1 MDLKNLSEGFV
12 CIFLLIIRDLSVVL
26 VMTIKISLN

>member
-12 CIFLLIIRDLSVVL
+12 SIFLLIIRDLSVVL
-26 VMTIKISLN
+26 VKIKVSLN